1 MLEFEETLTPEE
13 ILLRFK
19 KLFGRDMTSQEMG
32 CFFFPCELTPDSA
45 PDKKLA
51 RCQRHTR
58 RSSGLLV
65 GKAPTECNDGQ

>member
-32 CFFFPCELTPDSA
+32 CFCFPCEWRPDSA

-51 RCQRHTR
+51 PMPATHF
-58 RSSGLLV
+58 
-65 GKAPTECNDGQ
+65 

>member
-1 MLEFEETLTPEE
+1 MIRAPQEVAQMLEFEETLTPEE

-32 CFFFPCELTPDSA
+32 CFLFPCQLTPDSA

-51 RCQRHTR
+51 PMPATHF
-58 RSSGLLV
+58 
-65 GKAPTECNDGQ
+65 